1 MSQVHSHSL
10 CLHTL
15 LCLHFFFTCHSPIL
29 SFKLYFPDNV
39 KALYR
44 RAKAHVGA
52 WNPDEAKNDF
62 QKCLELD
69 KNLTKAIQRDLEQLD
84 QQIKLN
90 DVETKLRYK
99 NLFT

>member
-1 MSQVHSHSL
+1 MP
-10 CLHTL
+10 
-15 LCLHFFFTCHSPIL
+15 FFIIE
-29 SFKLYFPDNV
+29 NV

-52 WNPDEAKNDF
+52 WNPDEAKKDF

-69 KNLTKAIQRDLEQLD
+69 ENLTKSISKDLEHLNQE
-84 QQIKLN
+84 IKLN

-99 NLFT
+99 NLFS

>member
-1 MSQVHSHSL
+1 MSFL
-10 CLHTL
+10 NCLIPVTYL
-15 LCLHFFFTCHSPIL
+15 
-29 SFKLYFPDNV
+29 DNV

-69 KNLTKAIQRDLEQLD
+69 KSLTKSIQRDLEQLN
-84 QQIKLN
+84 QEIKLN
-90 DVETKLRYK
+90 EVETKLRYQK
-99 NLFT
+99 LFT